1 MAINKRDE
9 EVMDRWHRMQG
20 ETTIPK
26 SKGGPPPGTQNR
38 LIHGIF
44 ASKCL
49 NTEEKIIFDNIIE
62 QLHKDFQFNRS
73 SDFLQVELVGVYSV
87 KLMRAQIEGN
97 VSAAESLDRMIRCH
111 LKDLKTTKIS
121 REGEEPKGPKSSPAE
136 WAANLLDKVTD
147 ETGKKSSAGK
157 KSKKSSENTI
167 QVESNDADDTAVTE
181 SDDE

>member
-1 MAINKRDE
+1 MAINRRDKE
-9 EVMDRWHRMQG
+9 DMDRWHRMQG
-20 ETTIPK
+20 ETPIPK
-26 SKGGPPPGTQNR
+26 KRGGPPEGTQNR

-49 NTEEKIIFDNIIE
+49 NTDEKIIFDNIIE

-97 VSAAESLDRMIRCH
+97 VAAAESLDRMIRCH

-121 REGEEPKGPKSSPAE
+121 REGEEPKGAKSSPAE
-136 WAANLLDKVTD
+136 WAANLLGKIGGEATKKSPS
-147 ETGKKSSAGK
+147 GKKPK
-157 KSKKSSENTI
+157 KIADNTAEDKSD
-167 QVESNDADDTAVTE
+167 DADDTPDAE
-181 SDDE
+181 PEDE